1 MTDKSL
7 TTTHTAIME
16 QPGNAVLD
24 VNVLQQSREIL
35 NLVSDIQ
42 IFNSDGKVNNLI
54 DIGFPGGNRLPCY
67 FFKINKLSYDEDYPH
82 REALENVIMSLDNE
96 AFNFVYLLEGTE
108 EGVSLYLGVVKNHHP
123 NQKDAQANDYG
134 KLIEKV
140 FEGNFNGSVL
150 ERLKN
155 NTIRD
160 VIIGGAKKF
169 TEAQSEKGSL
179 AITTAR
185 PLAHGKLNGR
195 DITLVEYSI
204 KTGRKH
210 QIRAQSSLHGHSLA
224 GDRSYGGKQ
233 CQELKREYYL
243 HACSLTFPADNP
255 LELPQII
262 KCPLPDDFIHLLE
275 CCEIKNP
282 EL

>member
-1 MTDKSL
+1 MPDKSL
-7 TTTHTAIME
+7 ITANTAIME
-16 QPGNAVLD
+16 QPGAALD

-42 IFNSDGKVNNLI
+42 IFNSDGKVNKLI

-169 TEAQSEKGSL
+169 TEAQSEKGISF
-179 AITTAR
+179 
-185 PLAHGKLNGR
+185 
-195 DITLVEYSI
+195 EYPI
-204 KTGRKH
+204 FF
-210 QIRAQSSLHGHSLA
+210 
-224 GDRSYGGKQ
+224 
-233 CQELKREYYL
+233 E
-243 HACSLTFPADNP
+243 F
-255 LELPQII
+255 
-262 KCPLPDDFIHLLE
+262 
-275 CCEIKNP
+275 
-282 EL
+282 